1 MKSSSAS
8 SIMDLDDMKKSLDYM
23 KANEIFELIE
33 RAINIAASQHPKE
46 LLQQRDRIVD
56 MLLNSD
62 THDEK
67 RIINDGDDL
76 WGDFPTIDEAESM
89 LTEVASLDPLKTM
102 ITSF

>member
-1 MKSSSAS
+1 
-8 SIMDLDDMKKSLDYM
+8 MKKSLDYM

-62 THDEK
+62 THDEYVV
-67 RIINDGDDL
+67 IYICFSYYIYIYTL
-76 WGDFPTIDEAESM
+76 IYA
-89 LTEVASLDPLKTM
+89 
-102 ITSF
+102 